1 MLNESCIITDI
12 LECDCLYQVT
22 YNRKCKNCDYQE
34 IKDRKFVQVLKN
46 GCTQDID
53 NWHCPKCNILNITKI
68 TVDK

>member
-1 MLNESCIITDI
+1 MLNESCIITDV
-12 LECDCLYQVT
+12 LECDYLYQVT

-34 IKDRKFVQVLKN
+34 IKDRKFVQILKN

-53 NWHCPKCNILNITKI
+53 NWHCPKCNMLNITKI